1 MLRSVIMGDLLNQQ
15 ERLKKLRHEVWQA
28 NLDLERHKLVTF
40 TWGNVSAIDRESG
53 LVVIKPSG
61 VAYEDLSA
69 ENMVVVDLQG
79 NVVEGELNPSSD
91 TATHLVL
98 YRTYAKIGG
107 VVHTHSPQATAWAQ
121 AGKAIPALGTTH
133 ADYFYGSIPCTRALT
148 NQEIASDYE
157 LNTGLVIAETI
168 GDNDPIAIP
177 GILVKEHAPF
187 CWGKDA
193 HQAVH
198 NAVVTEVVAGM
209 AMQTLQINPAVEYIN
224 QALLDKHYLRKHG
237 ANAYYG
243 QSAKNKG

>member
-1 MLRSVIMGDLLNQQ
+1 MGDLLNQQ
-15 ERLKKLRHEVWQA
+15 ERLKKLRHDVWQA

-157 LNTGLVIAETI
+157 LNTGLVITETI

>member
-1 MLRSVIMGDLLNQQ
+1 MGDLLNQQ
-15 ERLKKLRHEVWQA
+15 ERLKTLRHEVWQA

-79 NVVEGELNPSSD
+79 NVVEGDLNPSSD

-133 ADYFYGSIPCTRALT
+133 ADYFYGSIPCTRALS
-148 NQEIASDYE
+148 NQEIAADYE
-157 LNTGLVIAETI
+157 LNAGLVIAETI

-209 AMQTLQINPAVEYIN
+209 ALQTLQINPAVEYIN

>member
-1 MLRSVIMGDLLNQQ
+1 MGDLLNQQ

>member
-1 MLRSVIMGDLLNQQ
+1 MGDLLNQQ
-15 ERLKKLRHEVWQA
+15 ERLNKLRHDVWQA

-148 NQEIASDYE
+148 NQEIAFDYE

>member
-1 MLRSVIMGDLLNQQ
+1 MGDLLNQQ

-148 NQEIASDYE
+148 NQEIDSDYE

>member
-1 MLRSVIMGDLLNQQ
+1 M
-15 ERLKKLRHEVWQA
+15 KTLRHDVWQA
-28 NLDLERHKLVTF
+28 NLDLERHNLVTF

-69 ENMVVVDLQG
+69 ENMVVVDLEG
-79 NVVEGELNPSSD
+79 NVVEGDLNPSSD
-91 TATHLVL
+91 TATHLVM

-148 NQEIASDYE
+148 NEEIANDYE
-157 LNTGLVIAETI
+157 LNTGVVIAETI
-168 GDNDPIAIP
+168 GDENPMAIP

-193 HQAVH
+193 HNAVH

-209 AMQTLQINPAVEYIN
+209 ALQTLQINPSVEYIN

-243 QSAKNKG
+243 QSAKNKK